1 MKQSIQNEKTR
12 FHCEVCIPFQKWAM
26 ENGKSHAC
34 LRCLK
39 QASVNNI
46 LASTASLQF
55 SGLVQVEEHAVSEW
69 HKLAVDFFQTQ
80 GTTTKKQ
87 QTSKQ
92 SSEKRKSTC
101 QPSISKLSCS
111 LNEKRPLDH
120 LQQPKLEK
128 VKCYY
133 LWDPDVVKHFKDDH
147 QIRHWTVKGL
157 FLFSISE
164 YFWSTRLF
172 QNSERTWKL
181 PGL

>member
-26 ENGKSHAC
+26 ENGQSHAR

-69 HKLAVDFFQTQ
+69 HKLAVDFFRTQ

-101 QPSISKLSCS
+101 QPSISKLFCS

-147 QIRHWTVKGL
+147 QIRH
-157 FLFSISE
+157 
-164 YFWSTRLF
+164 
-172 QNSERTWKL
+172 
-181 PGL
+181 